1 MDTIKSFKGYGKVDP
16 LEEQAFKRKTRKRLI
31 IVAVSLVVLAVLIVG
46 VVVGTLVHKNNKGGS
61 GGADAT
67 PSPIPTSPAQSLKAI
82 CSVTNYPGSCYAS
95 ISELKTSNTSD
106 PEKLFRLSLQVAL
119 NALQKVST
127 LLPEK
132 WSNSTKDPGVKKAL
146 GVCQTVFD
154 DAIDMLNDSIS
165 AMNAKDGERL
175 LTVTKINDLKTWLST
190 TLTDQ
195 DTCLDALEEVNATI
209 IEDVKDLMNNSTEFA
224 SNSLAIVSKILGI
237 LGDFKIPVHRRLLG
251 TVGGSGSKFP
261 EWVRAAD
268 RKLLQQNSNP
278 KPNVVVAKDGSGDV
292 TTIREAIAKVP
303 KKSATRFIIYA
314 KAGEYL
320 EQLILDKSFWNLMIY
335 GDGKGKTIISF
346 DDNFI
351 DGTRTFDTATFAI
364 AGRNFIAK
372 DITFKNTAGA
382 SKHQA
387 VAVRSGSDRSVF
399 YRCSFDGFQ
408 DTLYAHSN
416 RQFYRECDISGTIDF
431 IFGNAA
437 VVFQNCN
444 IQPRQPMPN
453 QFVTITAQGKKDPN
467 QNTGISIQ
475 NCAMSP
481 LDNLTAPTYLG
492 RPWKNFSTTVIMNSQ
507 IGGFLAP
514 KGWIEWTP
522 NVEPPNTIFYAEYQN
537 TGPGASVDQRIK
549 WAGYKPTISPN
560 QASQYTVQSFI
571 QGDVW
576 LPETQVTFT

>member
-31 IVAVSLVVLAVLIVG
+31 IVAVSLVVLAALIVG
-46 VVVGTLVHKNNKGGS
+46 VVVGTVVHKNNKGG
-61 GGADAT
+61 GVDYAP
-67 PSPIPTSPAQSLKAI
+67 PSTTSPAQSLKSI

-95 ISELKTSNTSD
+95 ISELKSSNTSD

-119 NALQKVST
+119 GALQKVST
-127 LLPEK
+127 MLPEK

-165 AMNAKDGERL
+165 TMDAKDGERL

-195 DTCLDALEEVNATI
+195 DTCLDALEESNATI
-209 IEDVKDLMNNSTEFA
+209 IEDVKDLMNNSTEYA

-237 LGDFKIPVHRRLLG
+237 LGHFKIPVHRKLLG
-251 TVGGSGSKFP
+251 TAGGSSFP
-261 EWVRAAD
+261 EWVRATD

-278 KPNVVVAKDGSGDV
+278 KPDVVVAKDGTGDV
-292 TTIREAIAKVP
+292 TTIKEAIAKVP
-303 KKSATRFIIYA
+303 KKSATRFIIYV
-314 KAGEYL
+314 KAGEYR

-335 GDGKGKTIISF
+335 GDGKEKTIISF

-372 DITFKNTAGA
+372 DLTFKNTAGA

-416 RQFYRECDISGTIDF
+416 RQFYRECDITGTIDF

-444 IQPRQPMPN
+444 ILPRQPMPN

-475 NCAMSP
+475 NCVMSP

-507 IGGFLAP
+507 IGAFLAP

-522 NVEPPNTIFYAEYQN
+522 NVEPPNSIFYAEYQN
-537 TGPGASVDQRIK
+537 MGPGSRVDQRVK
-549 WAGYKPTISPN
+549 WVGFKPTISSN